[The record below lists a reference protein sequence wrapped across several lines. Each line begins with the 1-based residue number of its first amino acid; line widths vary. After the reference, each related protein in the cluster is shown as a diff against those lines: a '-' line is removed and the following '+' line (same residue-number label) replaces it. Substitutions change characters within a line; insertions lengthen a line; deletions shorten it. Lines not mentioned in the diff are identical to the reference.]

1 MSFALQR
8 KDVTRLSGLMVQ
20 NAAVEEE
27 RHESAITRE
36 QLKCLVIGGYFMS
49 NVSIGILLDEF
60 QINSPKDYF
69 KLDVKDRAIFLSRIK
84 SSAQQATNDVLTE
97 VECTPGLKMHFQVR
111 HLSPGNWQNIPNET
125 FARKLA
131 FFASKSI
138 ITFPFNQLA
147 YREKD
152 IYSILE
158 LLCAA
163 RPFLREG
170 FVSILPSDDRL
181 EKKLRNKKYGLVSAN
196 FQLQRLETQFE
207 EPALIANLYLP
218 YFRDIAPQD
227 VIRLRHEEK
236 LLYEGFEHRL
246 AGLLCG
252 TKKINEK
259 TLLKELEN
267 IDQHIR
273 ELTIRFEAIRDES
286 RKKDIEMLLGTAT
299 VGLALLFTPI
309 GPLAA
314 FLGSFPF
321 WDYVKF
327 KLEAPSRAKAQK
339 AEEYYLL
346 WKLSILKGFN
356 RARKNQ
362 AAYMPHETRK
372 DAFH

>member
-1 MSFALQR
+1 MP
-8 KDVTRLSGLMVQ
+8 
-20 NAAVEEE
+20 
-27 RHESAITRE
+27 
-36 QLKCLVIGGYFMS
+36 

-60 QINSPKDYF
+60 NINSPKDYF
-69 KLDVKDRAIFLSRIK
+69 ELNVKDRAIFLSRIQ
-84 SSAQQATNDVLTE
+84 SSAEQATNDVLTE
-97 VECTPGLKMHFQVR
+97 IVHTPGLKMHFRVR
-111 HLSPGNWQNIPNET
+111 HLPQGDWQNIPNET

-147 YREKD
+147 YWEKD

-196 FQLQRLETQFE
+196 FQLESLETQFE
-207 EPALIANLYLP
+207 ENIQPTVIANLFLP
-218 YFRDIAPQD
+218 YFRDIAPED
-227 VIRLRHEEK
+227 VVRLRHEEK

-246 AGLLCG
+246 AGLLSG
-252 TKKINEK
+252 TKKINNEK

-267 IDQHIR
+267 IDHHIR
-273 ELTIRFEAIRDES
+273 QLTVRFEAIRDES
-286 RKKDIEMLLGTAT
+286 RKKDIEMAIGIAT
-299 VGLALLFTPI
+299 VGLAWLFPPIATVAALL
-309 GPLAA
+309 GA
-314 FLGSFPF
+314 FPV
-321 WDYVKF
+321 WDYVNF

-346 WKLSILKGFN
+346 WKLSILKGL
-356 RARKNQ
+356 K
-362 AAYMPHETRK
+362 K
-372 DAFH
+372 S